1 MSTEI
6 AKHADFS
13 AIRYAQCWEDADVL
27 LDGLAICPGDTC
39 VGIASAGDNCLA
51 MLTRDPARVVAV
63 DLNPAQLACVA
74 LRVAAYR
81 TLDHDG
87 LLRLVGS
94 RPGDDR
100 ADLYQRCRP
109 MLDDDARRF
118 WDAHPEAI
126 AAGIGGAGK
135 FERYFATF
143 RTRILPLV
151 HGRPP
156 IEALLRG
163 GDAPTRHAFYDRT
176 WDTWRW
182 RLLFR
187 IFFSRFVMGRKGR
200 DPAFFRYVQG
210 SVAER
215 ILARTH
221 HALTELD
228 PAANPY
234 LQWILCGEHRTALP
248 LALRPEHFTT
258 IRDRLD
264 RFSWRLGTI
273 EDAAAALGP
282 ASVDR
287 FNLSDIFE
295 YMGEETY
302 RGALE
307 RLLQAARPGGRLLY
321 WNMLVPRHR
330 PEDLA
335 HRLMALD
342 DLGRDLLRA
351 DKAFFYSAVVVEE
364 VR

>member
-1 MSTEI
+1 
-6 AKHADFS
+6 
-13 AIRYAQCWEDADVL
+13 
-27 LDGLAICPGDTC
+27 
-39 VGIASAGDNCLA
+39 
-51 MLTRDPARVVAV
+51 
-63 DLNPAQLACVA
+63 
-74 LRVAAYR
+74 
-81 TLDHDG
+81 
-87 LLRLVGS
+87 
-94 RPGDDR
+94 
-100 ADLYQRCRP
+100 

>member
-1 MSTEI
+1 MTEI

-13 AIRYAQCWEDADVL
+13 AIRYGQCWEDADVL
-27 LDGLAICPGDTC
+27 LAGLAIRPNDTC

-51 MLTRDPARVVAV
+51 MLTADPARVIAV
-63 DLNPAQLACVA
+63 DLNPAQLACVE

-81 TLDHDG
+81 SLNHDG

-94 RPGDDR
+94 REGDDR
-100 ADLYQRCRP
+100 PRLYERCRS
-109 MLDDDARRF
+109 LLGAEARRF
-118 WDAHPEAI
+118 WDAYPGEI
-126 AAGIGGAGK
+126 AAGIGSAGK

-143 RTRILPLV
+143 RNRVLPFV
-151 HGRPP
+151 HGRSR

-163 GDAPTRHAFYDRT
+163 GDRATCARFYAER

-187 IFFSRFVMGRKGR
+187 VFFSRFVMGRLGR
-200 DPAFFRYVQG
+200 DPAFFRYVEG

-215 ILARTH
+215 ILARTR
-221 HALTELD
+221 HALTALD

-234 LQWILCGEHRTALP
+234 LQWILCGTHRSALP

-264 RFSWRLGTI
+264 RFEWRLGTV
-273 EDAAAALGP
+273 EDACDQLGTR
-282 ASVDR
+282 SIDR

-295 YMGEETY
+295 YMGEEAFH
-302 RGALE
+302 RALE
-307 RLLQAARPGGRLLY
+307 RLLRAGRPGGRLLY
-321 WNMLVPRHR
+321 WNMLVSRRR
-330 PEDLA
+330 PEALA
-335 HRLMALD
+335 DRLQPIAELSE
-342 DLGRDLLRA
+342 RLLA
-351 DKAFFYSAVVVEE
+351 EDKAFFYRAVVVEE